1 MRFGPAQTLP
11 PAPPMAWH
19 RLPATPTRVPH
30 RAGRSRV
37 EPRPH
42 DPRAQS
48 PRPVWVCGAFSPFV
62 PLYIGGEVLNFAHV
76 HTRARMLLTVPDS
89 AGSHPT
95 SGPGS
100 VRQFTQHGA
109 PHLTVTLVTDVPLWW
124 QFSGGT
130 CVALNL
136 YPRVQVTC
144 ITPVIQTA
152 SPRGIGGSRG

>member
-1 MRFGPAQTLP
+1 MARALQCMDLHAIKLATSVWYVRLAIPPPSRPLRCVSGLP
-11 PAPPMAWH
+11 KPSPPSMAGH

-30 RAGRSRV
+30 RTGRSRV

-76 HTRARMLLTVPDS
+76 HTRVRILLTVPGS

-100 VRQFTQHGA
+100 VRPFAQHG
-109 PHLTVTLVTDVPLWW
+109 PHLTVTLATDVPL
-124 QFSGGT
+124 
-130 CVALNL
+130 
-136 YPRVQVTC
+136 
-144 ITPVIQTA
+144 
-152 SPRGIGGSRG
+152 

>member
-1 MRFGPAQTLP
+1 MARALQCMDLHAIKLATSARYALLAIPPPSRPLRRVSGLP
-11 PAPPMAWH
+11 KPSPPPPMAWH

-30 RAGRSRV
+30 RTGRSRV

-62 PLYIGGEVLNFAHV
+62 PLYIGGGVLNFAHV

-100 VRQFTQHGA
+100 VRQFTQHG
-109 PHLTVTLVTDVPLWW
+109 PHLTVTLVTDVPL
-124 QFSGGT
+124 
-130 CVALNL
+130 
-136 YPRVQVTC
+136 
-144 ITPVIQTA
+144 
-152 SPRGIGGSRG
+152 